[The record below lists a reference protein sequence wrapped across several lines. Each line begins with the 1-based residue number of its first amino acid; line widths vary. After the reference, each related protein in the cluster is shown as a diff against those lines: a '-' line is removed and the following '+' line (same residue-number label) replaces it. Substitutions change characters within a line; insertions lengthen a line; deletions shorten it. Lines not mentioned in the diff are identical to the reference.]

1 MCLKNREKLPH
12 HFQIGI
18 VHFVRSALTIYRLI
32 NNRWTA
38 LKVKLY
44 EKAVVKNVIKLIF
57 IVYSLSF

>member
-44 EKAVVKNVIKLIF
+44 EKGFVILAVF